1 MLSVQ
6 SLNTDIHV
14 IMQSETWLGYAGDW
28 LSLFGHNVYHSVQ
41 GRRSFNIG
49 LFSQL
54 INILCL
60 IMSSNVLKTRVV
72 LVVAYE
78 IASCR

>member
-14 IMQSETWLGYAGDW
+14 IIQSETWLGYDGDW
-28 LSLFGHNVYHSVQ
+28 LSLFGHNAYHSVR
-41 GRRSFNIG
+41 GRGSINIG

-60 IMSSNVLKTRVV
+60 TMSSNVLKTRAV

-78 IASCR
+78 TASCS